1 MSLLRRAAPPLLAA
15 LTGLLAWEV
24 LTRGLHVEPWFL
36 PPPSTIAQASFA
48 ARRELWI
55 ATLTTGATAVSGFLL
70 SGATGVVLA
79 VLLSRSRLIE
89 RGFYPYA
96 LLLQT
101 VPIVAIAPLLVV
113 WFGNGPRAVTASAF
127 IVSLF
132 PVVAATLSGLRSVDP
147 ALHDLFTLYGAS
159 RLQRL
164 VSLELPSAALSIAT
178 GLRVASG
185 LAVIGA
191 VVGEFV
197 AGVSEGRP
205 GLGIVVMAANR
216 QLLTPLLFGAVF
228 CSTLLGL
235 CLFSLVGLGARL
247 YLGRWHVAE
256 KDS

>member
-1 MSLLRRAAPPLLAA
+1 LA
-15 LTGLLAWEV
+15 
-24 LTRGLHVEPWFL
+24 
-36 PPPSTIAQASFA
+36 SAS
-48 ARRELWI
+48 
-55 ATLTTGATAVSGFLL
+55 V
-70 SGATGVVLA
+70 GVALA
-79 VLLSRSRLIE
+79 VLLSRSRLLE

-113 WFGNGPRAVTASAF
+113 WFGNGPKAVTASAF

-147 ALHDLFTLYGAS
+147 ALHDLFTLYGSS
-159 RLQRL
+159 RWRRL

-185 LAVIGA
+185 LSVIGA
-191 VVGEFV
+191 IVGEFV
-197 AGVSEGRP
+197 AGFAEGRP
-205 GLGIVVMAANR
+205 GLGIVVMSAYR
-216 QLLTPLLFGAVF
+216 ELLTALLFGAVF

-235 CLFSLVGLGARL
+235 CLFSAVGVGARL

-256 KDS
+256 KDG